1 MSSEGFES
9 LIKENVVLIDYEF
22 VSTLLINVLLCLFQ
36 KILLDQSIFND
47 DF

>member
-9 LIKENVVLIDYEF
+9 LFKENVVLIDYEF
-22 VSTLLINVLLCLFQ
+22 VSTLLINVFLCLFQ
-36 KILLDQSIFND
+36 KILPDQSIFND